1 MKTVMAD
8 TSSDVEV
15 AIRKAFRRLGYP
27 DAKEQQLKAA
37 REFISGRDV
46 FVCLPTG
53 SGKSMCYGCLPYAFD
68 ELASNTLSDPTTN
81 AEPSAIVLIVSP
93 LTALMEDQVKKFM
106 DMGLKA
112 AFIGEAQ
119 DDYSVERG
127 VMNGEYSLVYMSPES
142 MMTVLQWREMF
153 RSQLY
158 QQRLK
163 GIVIDEAH
171 CVEKW

>member
-1 MKTVMAD
+1 MAD

-53 SGKSMCYGCLPYAFD
+53 SSKSMCYGCLPYAFD

-81 AEPSAIVLIVSP
+81 TEPSAIDRI
-93 LTALMEDQVKKFM
+93 
-106 DMGLKA
+106 A
-112 AFIGEAQ
+112 AFE
-119 DDYSVERG
+119 
-127 VMNGEYSLVYMSPES
+127 
-142 MMTVLQWREMF
+142 VL
-153 RSQLY
+153 
-158 QQRLK
+158 
-163 GIVIDEAH
+163 
-171 CVEKW
+171 